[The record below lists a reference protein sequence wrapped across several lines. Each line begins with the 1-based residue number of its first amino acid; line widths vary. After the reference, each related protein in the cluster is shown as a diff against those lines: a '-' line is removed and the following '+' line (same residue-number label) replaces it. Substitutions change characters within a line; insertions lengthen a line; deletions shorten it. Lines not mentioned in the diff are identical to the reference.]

1 MNHQSF
7 IRYLLTRMSLRL
19 LEEVKYNSD
28 PDYEKE
34 NGYTIVNF

>member
-1 MNHQSF
+1 LAH
-7 IRYLLTRMSLRL
+7 MSLRV

-34 NGYTIVNF
+34 NGYAILNF